1 MAIVEHFV
9 RFIKNVAINQRNT
22 TNLVQQITSMVGLI
36 SHSVDVWGSLALV
49 RLLFSPSDPCFF
61 FFSLLFLLS
70 LNHSCTYLYFWPVE
84 FSSSRLFC
92 TVGETELI

>member
-9 RFIKNVAINQRNT
+9 RFIKNVTINQRNT

-61 FFSLLFLLS
+61 FFFFAIFIVPQSFLYLFVLLACGIFLQ
-70 LNHSCTYLYFWPVE
+70 
-84 FSSSRLFC
+84 
-92 TVGETELI
+92 

>member
-22 TNLVQQITSMVGLI
+22 TNLVQQIKSMVGLI

-61 FFSLLFLLS
+61 FFFLCYFYCLS
-70 LNHSCTYLYFWPVE
+70 IILVLICTFGLWNFPPVD
-84 FSSSRLFC
+84 SSAQ
-92 TVGETELI
+92 

>member
-61 FFSLLFLLS
+61 FFFAIFIVPQSFLYLFVLLACGIFLQ
-70 LNHSCTYLYFWPVE
+70 
-84 FSSSRLFC
+84 
-92 TVGETELI
+92 